1 VVIDVSCNDS
11 ICAAAESGAL
21 VKHSAKAF
29 FTIAFW
35 PALRL
40 VASIVALNPV

>member
-1 VVIDVSCNDS
+1 M
-11 ICAAAESGAL
+11 CAAVGSGAL

-29 FTIAFW
+29 FTVVFW
-35 PALRL
+35 LPLKL